1 MAHVEHAPRSNEKMS
16 YEQAQL
22 YCFMFSHNGK
32 KGWRLPT
39 YREFIDGDS
48 WYKDAEITKR
58 KWYARPCREIK

>member
-1 MAHVEHAPRSNEKMS
+1 MTYDEAIM
-16 YEQAQL
+16 
-22 YCFMFSHNGK
+22 YCFWFSHNGK